1 MNKRTSGLLA
11 CAATAL
17 FAATPAAARDDSWV
31 GKTILTREIRTQVIN
46 GTTDAQGNLVYSAM
60 LWRLQYLVED
70 EEGDY
75 IKVRENGAAGWL
87 LKSQAVLAEE
97 GVAYF
102 TEAIKK
108 NPQWPGYF
116 NRLGEAHLIRGEYDK
131 ALAAFNGGLK
141 VQPEDWGLLG
151 NRARAYIAKK
161 DFDRAIKDCD
171 SVIRLNPSTDH
182 GHCCRGI
189 ALAGKGSYALALQDF
204 ADTLK
209 VTPNHPSA
217 TQYRAW
223 LRATCPDE
231 SFRNADLAL
240 EGAKKACDLTA
251 WKSALALDTLA
262 AAYAEAGNFAEA
274 VKWQK
279 KALEAP
285 AQYGASSKEMRE
297 RLQLYEQNK
306 PYRAPKPG

>member
-1 MNKRTSGLLA
+1 MNKSASGLLA
-11 CAATAL
+11 FGILASLAACPV
-17 FAATPAAARDDSWV
+17 AAGDDSWV
-31 GKTILTREIRTQVIN
+31 GKTVLTREIRTQVVN
-46 GTTDAQGNLVYSAM
+46 GSTDAQGNLVYSAM
-60 LWRLQYLVED
+60 LWRLHYLVED

-75 IKVRENGAAGWL
+75 IKIRENGAAGWL
-87 LKSQAVLAEE
+87 LKSQAVLADE

-102 TEAIKK
+102 TEALKK
-108 NPQWPGYF
+108 NPQSTGYF
-116 NRLGEAHLIRGEYDK
+116 NRLGESHLLRGEYDK

-141 VQPEDWGLLG
+141 VQSEDWGLLG

-171 SVIRLNPSTDH
+171 TVIRLYPATDH
-182 GHCCRGI
+182 GHCSRGV
-189 ALAGKGSYALALQDF
+189 ALVGKGSYALALKEF
-204 ADTLK
+204 TDTLK
-209 VTPNHPSA
+209 VTPNHPAA

-240 EGAKKACDLTA
+240 AGAKKACELTA

-262 AAYAEAGNFAEA
+262 AAHAEAGNFAEA

-285 AQYGASSKEMRE
+285 AQYGAPAKELRE
-297 RLQLYEQNK
+297 RLQLYEQKK